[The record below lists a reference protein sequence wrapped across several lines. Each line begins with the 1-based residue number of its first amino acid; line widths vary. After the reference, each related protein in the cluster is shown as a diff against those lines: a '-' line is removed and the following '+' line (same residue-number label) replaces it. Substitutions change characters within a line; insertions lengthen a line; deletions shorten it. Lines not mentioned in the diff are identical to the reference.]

1 MDTRSLQNEIEKDL
15 NKLVEQQRE
24 LNSAS
29 TTPEAIQGFISGL
42 RMLYGKALDLQHQQ
56 AILLMQNME
65 AEVEAKRVVVPVP
78 QKAQPVHVESLLPKG
93 PSIQE
98 ERKEPIQEV
107 LQVVEQI
114 VVAKPISSHPS
125 MDELL
130 MAAAN
135 KTAEANQAQESIRR
149 KKVITDIH
157 DKFDEVPT
165 LAGRFNDQ
173 ETHAKR
179 MAGTKQQNGVAEKH
193 QHKPISD
200 LKSAIGINEKF
211 LFINHLF
218 SGDTQAYLTSIEL
231 LNTSANIE
239 TARAYI
245 NQDIMIKYDWDL
257 SVHPA
262 NLFVDLVE
270 RRFIS

>member
-1 MDTRSLQNEIEKDL
+1 MDTRSLQREIENYL
-15 NKLVEQQRE
+15 NKLVELQRE
-24 LNSAS
+24 SIAS
-29 TTPEAIQGFISGL
+29 SSTPEAIQEFISGL
-42 RMLYGKALDLQHQQ
+42 KILYEKALDLQHQYGIQ
-56 AILLMQNME
+56 RLQILE
-65 AEVEAKRVVVPVP
+65 AEMAAKFAAVPHP
-78 QKAQPVHVESLLPKG
+78 QKAQPVHIDSLIPKG
-93 PSIQE
+93 PAIQAE
-98 ERKEPIQEV
+98 IKAPIQEV
-107 LQVVEQI
+107 LQVVEQTAA
-114 VVAKPISSHPS
+114 AKPMHSHPS

-165 LAGRFNDQ
+165 FAGRFNDQ
-173 ETHAKR
+173 ETLAKR
-179 MAGTKQQNGVAEKH
+179 MAGTKQQNGLAEKH

-218 SGDTQAYLTSIEL
+218 SGDTQAYLSSIEL

-239 TARAYI
+239 IARAHV
-245 NQDIMIKYDWDL
+245 NQNLVIKYDWDI
-257 SVHPA
+257 SSHPA

>member
-1 MDTRSLQNEIEKDL
+1 MDTRSLQREIENYL
-15 NKLVEQQRE
+15 NKLVELQRE
-24 LNSAS
+24 SIAS
-29 TTPEAIQGFISGL
+29 SSTPEAIQEFISGL
-42 RMLYGKALDLQHQQ
+42 KILYEKALDLQHQYGIQ
-56 AILLMQNME
+56 RLQILE
-65 AEVEAKRVVVPVP
+65 AEMAAKFAAVPHP
-78 QKAQPVHVESLLPKG
+78 QKAQPVHIDSLIPKG
-93 PSIQE
+93 PAIQAE
-98 ERKEPIQEV
+98 IKAPIQEV

-114 VVAKPISSHPS
+114 AAAKPMHSHPS

-165 LAGRFNDQ
+165 FAGRFNDQ
-173 ETHAKR
+173 ETLAKR
-179 MAGTKQQNGVAEKH
+179 MAGTKQQNGLAEKH

-218 SGDTQAYLTSIEL
+218 SGDTQAYLSSIEL

-239 TARAYI
+239 IARAHV
-245 NQDIMIKYDWDL
+245 NQNLVIKYDWDI
-257 SVHPA
+257 SSHPA